1 MLSSAYFLFS
11 SKSIGSTLVSK
22 LSPKCAHPTVP
33 SNLAEQPTKALR
45 SELASRGLSCD
56 HCDSHADLVE
66 FVKRHWDAPRIA
78 QWSNTQLRAAISDRA
93 LSCDDCTEKSDLVEF
108 LREHWD
114 EPIVP
119 KKKKPA
125 RAAPASGKGFNP
137 NAVLD
142 DVRAAYAA
150 NGRDPDRPDEPAD
163 LSAAEQVMQKM
174 QAQMDGNNG
183 FFDASTLDLSGI
195 KQDKKKKNKA
205 SAKTEL

>member
-1 MLSSAYFLFS
+1 MLSCAQIS
-11 SKSIGSTLVSK
+11 SKTTFSLRISPTL
-22 LSPKCAHPTVP
+22 CDTAVP

-56 HCDSHADLVE
+56 HCDSHADLVA
-66 FVKRHWDAPRIA
+66 FVKTHWDAPRIA
-78 QWSNTQLRAAISDRA
+78 QWSNTQLRAAISDRD

-174 QAQMDGNNG
+174 QEQMDGNNG

-195 KQDKKKKNKA
+195 KQDKKKKKA
-205 SAKTEL
+205 STKTEL